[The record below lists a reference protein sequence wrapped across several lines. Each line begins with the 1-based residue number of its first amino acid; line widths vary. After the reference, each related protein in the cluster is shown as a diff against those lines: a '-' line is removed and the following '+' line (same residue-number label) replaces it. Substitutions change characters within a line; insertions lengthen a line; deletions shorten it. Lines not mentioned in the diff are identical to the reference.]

1 MTQTLDPATSTDSAA
16 GPRARAQ
23 AWLEEFETALRERDA
38 GRAAGLFA
46 TTSFWRDLVAFS
58 WNLTT
63 VEGRDGVADLL
74 TATMAHTD
82 ARGFTLTEEPTEADG
97 VVDAWIGFETAVGRG
112 RGHVRL
118 VDEGAWTLLTT
129 LYELSGHEEPSGE
142 RRPMGAEHGVNP
154 DRVTWAEA
162 RRAESEELGRTR
174 DPYVLVVGGGQGG
187 IALGARLRQLGVPHL
202 VVDRY
207 ERPGDQWRGR
217 YKSLCLHDPVW
228 YDHLPY
234 LDFPRNWP
242 VFAPK
247 DKIAD
252 WLEMYTRVMEV
263 TYWSSTTCRSATYDE
278 AAGEW
283 TVELERRTAPDGPAE
298 RVTLR
303 PKQLVLA
310 TGMSGKP
317 NVPVLPGQD
326 VFAGEQQH
334 SSQHPGPDAY
344 QDRKVVV
351 IGSNNSAF
359 DICGALYEVGADV
372 TMVQRSS
379 THIVKSGSLMDLGL
393 GALYSEQALA
403 NGITT
408 QKADLIFASLPYRI
422 MHTFQQPV
430 YAAIKERD
438 QDFYDRLEA
447 AGFRHD
453 WGDDDSGLFMKY
465 LRRGSGYY
473 IDVGSAELVT
483 DGRVKLAHGQVTE
496 LTEHAVRLD
505 DGTELPADL
514 VVYATGYGS
523 MNGWAADLISQEV
536 ADKVGKV
543 WGLGSDTTK
552 DPGPWEGEQ
561 RNMWKPT
568 RQPGLWFHGGNLHQS
583 RHYSL
588 YLALQLKA
596 RLEGIPTPVYRL
608 AEVHHT
614 S

>member
-1 MTQTLDPATSTDSAA
+1 MTQTLEPAAA
-16 GPRARAQ
+16 VDARQ
-23 AWLEEFETALRERDA
+23 RVEGWLADFEAALAARDA
-38 GRAAGLFA
+38 DRAAALFA
-46 TTSFWRDLVAFS
+46 TTSFWRDLIAFT
-58 WNLTT
+58 WNLKT
-63 VEGRDGVADLL
+63 VENRDGVKDLL
-74 TATMAHTD
+74 LATMDTADASGFHT
-82 ARGFTLTEEPTEADG
+82 TEEPTEADG
-97 VVDAWIGFETAVGRG
+97 VVEAWIGFETAAGRG
-112 RGHVRL
+112 RGHLRL
-118 VDEGAWTLLTT
+118 TDEGAFTFLTT
-129 LYELSGHEEPSGE
+129 LHELKGHEEPLGAT
-142 RRPMGAEHGVNP
+142 RPKGAEHGVNR
-154 DRVTWAEA
+154 DRVTWSEARQAEA
-162 RRAESEELGRTR
+162 DELGTTR
-174 DPYVLVVGGGQGG
+174 QPYVVVIGGGQGG
-187 IALGARLRQLGVPHL
+187 IALGARLRQLGVDHV

-207 ERPGDQWRGR
+207 ARPGDQWRSR

-234 LDFPRNWP
+234 LDFPRTWP

-252 WLEMYTRVMEV
+252 WLEMYTKVMEV
-263 TYWSSTTCRSATYDE
+263 NYWSSTTCKSASYDE
-278 AAGEW
+278 EAKEW
-283 TVELERRTAPDGPAE
+283 TVVLDRDGE
-298 RVTLR
+298 EVLLK

-326 VFAGEQQH
+326 RFRGEQHH

-344 QDRKVVV
+344 RGKKAV
-351 IGSNNSAF
+351 IVGSNNSAF
-359 DICGALYEVGADV
+359 DICGALWEAGADV
-372 TMVQRSS
+372 TMIQRSS
-379 THIVKSGSLMDLGL
+379 THIVKSDSLMDLGL
-393 GALYSEQALA
+393 GDLYSERALA
-403 NGITT
+403 AGMTT
-408 QKADLIFASLPYRI
+408 QKADLTFASLPYRI

-438 QDFYDRLEA
+438 QEFYDRLEA

-473 IDVGSAELVT
+473 IDVGAADLVANG
-483 DGRVKLAHGQVTE
+483 DVKLAHGQVVE
-496 LTEHAVRLD
+496 LTENSVKLE
-505 DGTELPADL
+505 DGTELEADL

-568 RQPGLWFHGGNLHQS
+568 QQEGLWFHGGNLHQS

-596 RLEGIPTPVYRL
+596 RAEGIPTPVYGLQERHHL
-608 AEVHHT
+608 A
-614 S
+614 